1 VGHAA
6 IGAGT
11 GAAEAGRPERGATV
25 GSGTAGAATGM
36 AASAGCCDAV
46 VGRRGAAGLTRG
58 DVSATSRPRASEAV
72 GAVGPVG
79 WRSSTAQMAGCG
91 EASGASI
98 GCAREISEAAGAA
111 VYTRD
116 GLVAAWR
123 GGAGRDGAPC
133 GCRVV
138 GSGDGDAAAD
148 MVAGV
153 PAA

>member
-11 GAAEAGRPERGATV
+11 GAAEAGRPVRGATV

-36 AASAGCCDAV
+36 AASAGCRDAV

-72 GAVGPVG
+72 GPVG
-79 WRSSTAQMAGCG
+79 WRSGTAHAAGCG